1 MVAATLILLCTQ
13 PLEVSVFGHVPWLLT
28 LPSIAIIGR
37 EVINFLA
44 YLVFCLITRISAPTP
59 CIIIMMIQA
68 HSCPR
73 FFFFFFLNVFSGVGW
88 GGVGRVGML
97 SLVATYSLVWRISAI
112 LSNIKEKLDF
122 SFPTTFYNIF
132 N

>member
-73 FFFFFFLNVFSGVGW
+73 FFFFFFLMFSRGW
-88 GGVGRVGML
+88 GGAMSVGML